1 MKEYKLKYGKG
12 EQSVMLDESK
22 VLQIIDAA
30 PGEKIT
36 DLKKAVLDAVRN
48 PVGSAPLREV
58 VKQGD
63 NTRVDENERVSA
75 YCSGRT

>member
-36 DLKKAVLDAVRN
+36 DLKMK
-48 PVGSAPLREV
+48 
-58 VKQGD
+58 
-63 NTRVDENERVSA
+63 NTIKSQKNFVA
-75 YCSGRT
+75 Y

>member
-36 DLKKAVLDAVRN
+36 DLKKAMPSAILSVLRRCA
-48 PVGSAPLREV
+48 
-58 VKQGD
+58 K
-63 NTRVDENERVSA
+63 
-75 YCSGRT
+75 